1 MPRPRRLRH
10 LALLAVTLGIAAA
23 PAGAPGQP
31 IYRWTDE
38 AGNTHITDD
47 FNQIPEAQRGQ
58 ATSPDAR
65 PVLPDARPGLPVLP
79 DARSAPPEA
88 RPVPTDARSAAR
100 AAIESLRAVAALV
113 TGEPDHDA
121 YAQGVAQAR
130 AVVDPALGAIERGG
144 LRAALAAAM
153 RCYREGAE
161 LWDNQLIVRRGL
173 EVALNMAPI
182 RGAWEC
188 GAQKTAE
195 AERLFGG
202 RGAR

>member
-1 MPRPRRLRH
+1 MQRPRRLRH
-10 LALLAVTLGIAAA
+10 LALLAVALGIAMA
-23 PAGAPGQP
+23 PAGAAGQP
-31 IYRWTDE
+31 LYRWTDA

-47 FNQIPEAQRGQ
+47 PNQIPEAQRG
-58 ATSPDAR
+58 TSPPPDAR
-65 PVLPDARPGLPVLP
+65 PVPPDARP
-79 DARSAPPEA
+79 AP
-88 RPVPTDARSAAR
+88 PVPTEWRSAAR
-100 AAIESLRAVAALV
+100 AAIESLRAIAALV

-130 AVVDPALGAIERGG
+130 AVVDPALGAIDRGG

-195 AERLFGG
+195 AERLLGG

>member
-1 MPRPRRLRH
+1 MHHPRRFHH
-10 LALLAVTLGIAAA
+10 LALLAAALAVAVT
-23 PAGAPGQP
+23 PAGAAGQP
-31 IYRWTDE
+31 ADPPRAPLYRWTDG

-47 FNQIPEAQRGQ
+47 PNQVPEAQRGK

-65 PVLPDARPGLPVLP
+65 PLPPGAQPAL
-79 DARSAPPEA
+79 
-88 RPVPTDARSAAR
+88 PVPTEWRGAAR
-100 AAIESLRAVAALV
+100 AALESLRAVAALV

-144 LRAALAAAM
+144 LRTALAAAM

-173 EVALNMAPI
+173 DVALNMAPI

-195 AERLFGG
+195 AERLLGG

>member
-1 MPRPRRLRH
+1 MQRPRRFH
-10 LALLAVTLGIAAA
+10 YLALLAVALAIAVA
-23 PAGAPGQP
+23 PAGVAGQP
-31 IYRWTDE
+31 ADRPRAPLYRWTDE

-47 FNQIPEAQRGQ
+47 PNQIPEAQRGT

-65 PVLPDARPGLPVLP
+65 PLPPDARPAL
-79 DARSAPPEA
+79 
-88 RPVPTDARSAAR
+88 PVPTEWRSAAR

-113 TGEPDHDA
+113 TGEPDHEA

-195 AERLFGG
+195 AERLLGG